1 MDIANIK
8 LEIIRLIGE
17 LQNERFLK
25 WLLSVLKK
33 TPTPVPTPP
42 PIEPQQTENA
52 ALAEVHKLARQ
63 PIPETIDLE
72 QLKIE
77 QGYDPARLA
86 ATLKNWDY
94 SLFEDDPPAAEMI
107 KMLSK

>member
-1 MDIANIK
+1 MDIATIK
-8 LEIIRLIGE
+8 LEIIRLISE

-25 WLLSVLKK
+25 WLLAVLKK
-33 TPTPVPTPP
+33 KPTPLPAPP
-42 PIEPQQTENA
+42 PIESKEVENS
-52 ALAEVHKLARQ
+52 KLQEIHQIARQ
-63 PIPETIDLE
+63 PIPESIDLE
-72 QLKIE
+72 QLKRE

-94 SLFEDDPPAAEMI
+94 SLFKDDPPAEEMI

>member
-52 ALAEVHKLARQ
+52 ALAEAHQLARQ
-63 PIPETIDLE
+63 PIPESIDLE

-77 QGYDPARLA
+77 QGYDPIKLSNYWKNFDHRL
-86 ATLKNWDY
+86 
-94 SLFEDDPPAAEMI
+94 FDDEPPLEEML
-107 KMLSK
+107 KMLTK